1 MDDAYDIGMVEPCGC
16 QVWLPPPGTTARD
29 ELWGDAILCA
39 SHVSKAVVA
48 IAVTAAEE

>member
-29 ELWGDAILCA
+29 DIGIDAVLCA
-39 SHVSKAVVA
+39 FHYP
-48 IAVTAAEE
+48 AAEE